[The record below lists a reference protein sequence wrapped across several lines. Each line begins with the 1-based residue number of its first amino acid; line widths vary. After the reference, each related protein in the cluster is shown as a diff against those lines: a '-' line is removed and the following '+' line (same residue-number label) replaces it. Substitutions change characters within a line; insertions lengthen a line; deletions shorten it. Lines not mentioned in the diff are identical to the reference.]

1 MQNIS
6 DSDLNEWYV
15 IGAFE
20 NWPIGFKL
28 RTQLLNQ
35 YIEVTRI
42 DENNFLSDADIPL
55 KICTKYTLV
64 WVSLGNPTHSVP
76 YLPEALEDKRRIVY
90 GGALGANVSGLRII
104 ENFLDMAHFPFVHN
118 GYLGEEP
125 LTEVT
130 EYEVEPTEDGGLI
143 TVGSS
148 FPQPKASATA
158 NGISRVE
165 LIYKVARPYAAFLY
179 RSRTDIKDKHDV
191 IVMFVQPCQAEKC
204 IAHALLVFVDTNDG
218 ESNAQTRAFQ
228 QMIFAQDLT
237 ILTNHIPRTLPLD
250 SGIEVPTRTDTMSSA
265 YRRYLKKLGTSF
277 GTYQGNK
284 NDIRA

>member
-28 RTQLLNQ
+28 RTQLLNE

-42 DENNFLSDADIPL
+42 GEDEFRNDSKIPL
-55 KICTKYTLV
+55 KISTQYTLV
-64 WVSLGNPTHSVP
+64 WACIGEPILNIPH
-76 YLPEALEDKRRIVY
+76 LPEALEDNRRLVY

-125 LTEVT
+125 LTEVA
-130 EYEVEPTEDGGLI
+130 EYEVEQTEDGGLI
-143 TVGSS
+143 TVGAS
-148 FPQPKASATA
+148 FPQPQASATA
-158 NGISRVE
+158 KGISRVE
-165 LIYKVARPYAAFLY
+165 LIYKVSRPYAAFLY
-179 RSRTDIKDKHDV
+179 RGRTDTKDRHDV
-191 IVMFVQPCQAEKC
+191 IVMFVQPCQPEKC

-218 ESNAQTRAFQ
+218 ETNAQTRAFQ

-237 ILTNHIPRTLPLD
+237 ILTNHIPRTLPID
-250 SGIEVPTRTDTMSSA
+250 PGIEIPTRTDTMSSA
-265 YRRYLKKLGTSF
+265 YRRYLKKHGTTF
-277 GTYQGNK
+277 GTYQGNP